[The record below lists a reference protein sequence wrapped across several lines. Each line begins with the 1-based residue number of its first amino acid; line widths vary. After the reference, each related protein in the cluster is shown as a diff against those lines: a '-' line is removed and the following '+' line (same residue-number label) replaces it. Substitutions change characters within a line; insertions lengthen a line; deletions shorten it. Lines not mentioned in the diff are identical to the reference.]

1 MLLEN
6 LFGFS
11 MTSKIEMLLLVT
23 SLCCVIIGGDEM
35 NSPTHLFISQMS
47 VTLSDFYFEK
57 CRHFPFVYIGD
68 HP

>member
-11 MTSKIEMLLLVT
+11 KTSKIEMLLLVT

-47 VTLSDFYFEK
+47 VTLSGFYFEK